1 MSTLPGGQKS
11 WSVSKAVLQWW
22 RGWTRRASARPNFAG
37 SRILVLT
44 QPIFCCV
51 GWQRLTST
59 ETRCPGPNLERSK
72 IFSEFAQCVTIIAAA
87 GGILRA
93 IPLIRRGRIIAQ
105 TPRRSWRST
114 RCLGVRGVS
123 GN

>member
-1 MSTLPGGQKS
+1 MWACP
-11 WSVSKAVLQWW
+11 
-22 RGWTRRASARPNFAG
+22 RPNFAG

-87 GGILRA
+87 GGTLRA
-93 IPLIRRGRIIAQ
+93 IPLIRHGRIIAR
-105 TPRRSWRST
+105 TPQRSWRST
-114 RCLGVRGVS
+114 RSLGVRGVS
-123 GN
+123 GSQLSVAKFTAIMVMQSAERL